1 MGDKGS
7 LSRRS
12 GRRGHQTG
20 TGLGWEPPTS
30 WDRLLVPFADGSGR
44 APPQLVCEQVLLA
57 VATLHR
63 PSFMPAGTLR
73 EQKPTTVLL
82 PLTRAPQ
89 HPCTEGVPLPQHLV
103 RLPLPSP
110 HHWHLWV
117 LCSTVRTQPF
127 RNGAFAGSRATLTRK
142 LFVSVSLFSCVP
154 SRWKAPLPSRD
165 RPPLCVCPRNALLS
179 FRAAH
184 SQITGQ
190 EPCVKA
196 VQTRGFPH
204 PRCDRL
210 KYKHGVYRISGAM
223 SFRVLRRLIVSPAER
238 FV

>member
-30 WDRLLVPFADGSGR
+30 WDRLLVPFADGSSR

-82 PLTRAPQ
+82 PLTQAPR

-103 RLPLPSP
+103 RLPLSSP

-142 LFVSVSLFSCVP
+142 PCLSLSLSSVVFLQDG
-154 SRWKAPLPSRD
+154 RLPSRLEIG
-165 RPPLCVCPRNALLS
+165 RLCVCAHGMPCSLS
-179 FRAAH
+179 
-184 SQITGQ
+184 GQ
-190 EPCVKA
+190 RTA
-196 VQTRGFPH
+196 R
-204 PRCDRL
+204 
-210 KYKHGVYRISGAM
+210 
-223 SFRVLRRLIVSPAER
+223 SPGR
-238 FV
+238 SLV